1 MWAFSLI
8 KIREK
13 IKPKT
18 ITPFRGRLKMQAK
31 H

>member
-1 MWAFSLI
+1 MWVFSLI

-13 IKPKT
+13 IKLKT
-18 ITPFRGRLKMQAK
+18 ITPFRGRLKMPVK